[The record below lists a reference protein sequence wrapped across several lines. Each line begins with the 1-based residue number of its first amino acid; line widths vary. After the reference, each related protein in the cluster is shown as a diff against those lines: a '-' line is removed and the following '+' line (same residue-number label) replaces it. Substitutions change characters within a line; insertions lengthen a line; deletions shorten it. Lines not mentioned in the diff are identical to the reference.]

1 VRTGRRRSN
10 ATRTEVKAMSVEA
23 LVGNLRTVIDEGWKV
38 QQRIA
43 EKAGLSIPTPQP
55 KGDEDVRRD

>member
-1 VRTGRRRSN
+1 
-10 ATRTEVKAMSVEA
+10 MSVEA